1 MKSADDR
8 RIARIAIGTVIG
20 GMALAGLAAP
30 AASAA
35 PDCSPA
41 AVDGTVERVTQEAQA
56 YMNAHPEG
64 NRMLMTAA
72 LQPRA
77 EAAATIQ
84 AYAAQ
89 NPQQYADFKQILSQ
103 LGTLEQQCGVSVVPA
118 QYKWAYDQF
127 IG

>member
-1 MKSADDR
+1 VKTADNR
-8 RIARIAIGTVIG
+8 RIARIATGTVIG
-20 GMALAGLAAP
+20 GLALAVLAAP
-30 AASAA
+30 AASATT
-35 PDCSPA
+35 DCSPA
-41 AVDGTVERVTQEAQA
+41 AVDGTVERVTQQAQD

-64 NRMLMTAA
+64 NKVLMTAA

-103 LGTLEQQCGVSVVPA
+103 LGTLEQQCGVSVIPA

-127 IG
+127 VG

>member
-77 EAAATIQ
+77 EATATIQ

-127 IG
+127 VG

>member
-1 MKSADDR
+1 MNFADHR
-8 RIARIAIGTVIG
+8 GIARIAIGTVAG
-20 GMALAGLAAP
+20 GMALAVLAAP
-30 AASAA
+30 AAFAA

-41 AVDGTVERVTQEAQA
+41 AVDGTVERVTQQAQD

-84 AYAAQ
+84 AYATQ